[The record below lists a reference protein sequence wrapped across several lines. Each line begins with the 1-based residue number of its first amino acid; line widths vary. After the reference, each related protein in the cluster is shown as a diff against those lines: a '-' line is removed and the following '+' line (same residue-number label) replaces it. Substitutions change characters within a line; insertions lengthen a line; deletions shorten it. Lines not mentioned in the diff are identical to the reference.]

1 MGPLYILLPLVA
13 TRWTSGGS
21 PLDLAMGVYPAR
33 VAVVP
38 AITVLAYYTPAAM
51 TPTPFGFYA
60 LIMLIG
66 ATGAMTSEFIFVA
79 QMAFFARVSDPA
91 MGGTYMTLLNTLGN
105 LGGKWP
111 PTLAFYL
118 VDATTCKHEQCLMQA
133 DGFYVV
139 AALCTAVGLA
149 WFAFGAPFVRRMQQ
163 LKLEEWKVK

>member
-91 MGGTYMTLLNTLGN
+91 MGGTYMTLLNTLAN
-105 LGGKWP
+105 LGGMWP

-118 VDATTCKHEQCLMQA
+118 VDSFTCRESACVVQS
-133 DGFYVV
+133 DGFYVMAV
-139 AALCTAVGLA
+139 LCTIIGILWYILA
-149 WFAFGAPFVRRMQQ
+149 APVVRRLQHE
-163 LKLEEWKVK
+163 KLED